1 MKSSSNASGQRGTSV
16 PTVLI
21 RCYGKHDRLI
31 GVLREGYHIWTSM
44 DHDSRLTHLR
54 RQLRPMVIQTYD
66 WTLEGADRTTEI
78 ARDAYYK
85 KFTHTDEVV
94 EGQYRRRPPTRP
106 TRPRNPGLTVLIAA
120 FNEKGRK
127 LGEVTV
133 LYSEW
138 TDMNYTERLAFV
150 SGILERDVAHVQWN
164 YEQ

>member
-1 MKSSSNASGQRGTSV
+1 MKSANEPGGRGGTTV

-21 RCYGKHDRLI
+21 RCYGKHDRIL
-31 GVLREGYHIWTSM
+31 GVLREGYDIWTGM
-44 DHDSRLTHLR
+44 DHDSRLKHLA
-54 RQLRPMVIQTYD
+54 RQLRPMVVQSYD
-66 WTLEGADRTTEI
+66 WTTEKGIPQAEI
-78 ARDAYYK
+78 ARDAYFK

-94 EGQYRRRPPTRP
+94 EGHYRRRPVARP
-106 TRPRNPGLTVLIAA
+106 SRPRNPGLTVLIAA
-120 FNEKGRK
+120 YNAKGRK

-138 TDMNYTERLAFV
+138 TDMNYNERLVFV